1 MNCHCFISI
10 IIYLL
15 VGIGKEIIVTEIL
28 CIEKYRKR
36 IGKRSVGVLTYLL
49 MASSKVDESYEDDDF
64 EDDEE
69 SYGDDD
75 FEEEEENDDVKPSS
89 DKADIQASSHVENV
103 DNSSREL
110 VEEKAEN
117 DGGREGG
124 TPWEVADMD
133 DVDIGER
140 IGGGGFAIVYEGYW
154 KGRHVALKTL
164 FDPRVDEKL
173 KKEFMDELHVMSSL
187 NHPNVVE
194 LFAANVKPPK
204 MLFIMELCDRSLYQL
219 LHLTA
224 EKLEVETLVQM
235 AKDFAAGMAYLHRQ
249 KPAIIHRDIK
259 SPNLLLTIDLRIKLC
274 DFGLVTTRITT
285 AGTPSYMAPELLKN
299 KPFSKEVDVYAF
311 GIVLWEM
318 FAREVP
324 WNAMDP
330 HEIRDRVVRGE
341 RPEIPRFDVPE
352 TVRELVQSSWAQDPR
367 DRKPFEEIYSVLNE
381 WKAPISHVR
390 ESADGFGDSLED
402 LLRK

>member
-1 MNCHCFISI
+1 
-10 IIYLL
+10 
-15 VGIGKEIIVTEIL
+15 
-28 CIEKYRKR
+28 
-36 IGKRSVGVLTYLL
+36 
-49 MASSKVDESYEDDDF
+49 MASSKVVDENYDDDDF
-64 EDDEE
+64 EDEDEELKDDELKDEDLEESKDEDLEE

-75 FEEEEENDDVKPSS
+75 FEEDEEHSPDGKKISEDEEEEEGDKDKNNPIQNDCKNVKEDTAQKCVGEKTSYRDDDDNNSVKSPSPS
-89 DKADIQASSHVENV
+89 D
-103 DNSSREL
+103 
-110 VEEKAEN
+110 
-117 DGGREGG
+117 G

-133 DVDIGER
+133 DVEIGER

-154 KGRHVALKTL
+154 KGQHVALKTL
-164 FDPRVDEKL
+164 FDPRVDDKL

-187 NHPNVVE
+187 KHPNVVE

-219 LHLTA
+219 LHLTN
-224 EKLEVETLVQM
+224 EKLEVENLVQM

-249 KPAIIHRDIK
+249 KPPIIHRDIK

-311 GIVLWEM
+311 GIVLWEI
-318 FAREVP
+318 FSREVP

-330 HEIRDRVVRGE
+330 HEIRDRVVKGE

-352 TVRELVQSSWAQDPR
+352 DIRELIQSSWAQDPK
-367 DRKPFEEIYSVLNE
+367 DRKPFEEIYSILKD
-381 WKAPISHVR
+381 WTAPISHVR
-390 ESADGFGDSLED
+390 ESADGFGDSLE
-402 LLRK
+402 LLLKK